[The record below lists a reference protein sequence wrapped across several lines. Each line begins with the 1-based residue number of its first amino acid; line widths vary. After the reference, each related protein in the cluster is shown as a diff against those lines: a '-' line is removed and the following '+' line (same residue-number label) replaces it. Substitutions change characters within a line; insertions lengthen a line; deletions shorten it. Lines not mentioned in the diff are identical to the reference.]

1 MMSSLYRKSGVN
13 VKERRQR
20 MPEGVAMT
28 EEQYKRA
35 NGAVFPIVMIIL
47 GYIALSMVLWAVSN
61 PPSWRTWVQL
71 GAAVAAMIV
80 STIAYLAGKTTRRC
94 GIILMVSEAVVY
106 AIVCLVGTTS
116 GTWAYALPVIF
127 AAMAYLNIRL
137 IIGGNAVAILVNVI
151 RLFMG
156 SGSGDGAKEGL
167 VIGLITLSL
176 AAVASI
182 RAVMLLIR
190 FHEENTEV
198 IMAAAK
204 KQEESSRSITQ
215 TAEHIIQYFESAME
229 MLENL
234 KTSVDTSNFAMG
246 NIVESTESTAEAI
259 QTQATMCA
267 DIQDN
272 MDKAEE
278 GTKKMLA
285 ASRSTDRTVE
295 EGSDMVR
302 ELKLQAGNVEKASGI
317 TVEVIE
323 RLTVKVEEVQNF
335 VGSILSISNQTNLL
349 ALNASIEAA
358 RAGEAGKGFAVVAEE
373 IRQLSEQTKEASN
386 RITGIIAELNEDT
399 KRANATIEDS
409 VASIRKQNELI
420 ESTREKFESMN
431 REVTDL
437 SSYIEETEQIIK
449 GILQSTATIS
459 DNITHLSATS
469 EEVAASST
477 EGLRTSE
484 ATVEDMAK
492 TKEIL
497 ENIYQLAQALKQ

>member
-1 MMSSLYRKSGVN
+1 MEGRSEPQK
-13 VKERRQR
+13 
-20 MPEGVAMT
+20 GVAMT

-47 GYIALSMVLWAVSN
+47 GYIAVSMVLWAMSN
-61 PPSWRTWVQL
+61 TPTWRTGAQL
-71 GAAVAAMIV
+71 CAAVAAMIISV
-80 STIAYLAGKTTRRC
+80 IAYLTGKTTKRC
-94 GIILMVSEAVVY
+94 GVILMVSAAVVY
-106 AIVCLVGTTS
+106 AVVCFLGTS
-116 GTWAYALPVIF
+116 RGTWTYSMPVIF

-137 IIGGNAVAILVNVI
+137 IVGGNTVALLVGLI
-151 RLFMG
+151 RLIMG
-156 SGSGDGAKEGL
+156 IVSGSENLDEL
-167 VIGLITLSL
+167 VIALIVLAL
-176 AAVASI
+176 AAFASI

-190 FHEENTEV
+190 FHEENTEG
-198 IMAAAK
+198 IMEAAK
-204 KQEESSRSITQ
+204 KQEESNRTMAQ
-215 TAEHIIQYFESAME
+215 TAENISQYFEKAME

-234 KTSVDTSNFAMG
+234 KVSVDTSNFAMG

-259 QTQATMCA
+259 QTQAAMCA

-278 GTKKMLA
+278 GTKRMLA
-285 ASRSTDRTVE
+285 ASKTTDKTVE
-295 EGSDMVR
+295 EGSEVVL
-302 ELKLQAGNVEKASGI
+302 ELKKQAENVERASLI

-323 RLTVKVEEVQNF
+323 RLTAKVEDVQNF
-335 VGSILSISNQTNLL
+335 VGTILSISNQTNLL

-358 RAGEAGKGFAVVAEE
+358 RAGEAGKGFAVVADE
-373 IRQLSEQTKEASN
+373 IRQLSEQTKDASN
-386 RITGIIAELNEDT
+386 RITSIIAELNEDT
-399 KRANATIEDS
+399 KHAGMTIEDS
-409 VASIRKQNELI
+409 AASVRKQNELI
-420 ESTREKFESMN
+420 ESTREKFESVN

-437 SSYIEETEQIIK
+437 SGYIVETERIIEN
-449 GILQSTATIS
+449 ILQSTATIS

-497 ENIYQLAQALKQ
+497 ENIYQLAQALK

>member
-1 MMSSLYRKSGVN
+1 MEGRSEPQK
-13 VKERRQR
+13 
-20 MPEGVAMT
+20 GVAMT

-47 GYIALSMVLWAVSN
+47 GYIAVSMVLWAMSN
-61 PPSWRTWVQL
+61 TPTWRTGAQL
-71 GAAVAAMIV
+71 CAAVAAMIISV
-80 STIAYLAGKTTRRC
+80 IAYLTGKTTKRC
-94 GIILMVSEAVVY
+94 GVMLMVSAAVVY
-106 AIVCLVGTTS
+106 AVVCFLGTS
-116 GTWAYALPVIF
+116 RGTWTYSMPVIF

-137 IIGGNAVAILVNVI
+137 IVGGNAVALLVAVI
-151 RLFMG
+151 RLITGIVLG
-156 SGSGDGAKEGL
+156 SENLDER
-167 VIGLITLSL
+167 VIALITLTL

-190 FHEENTEV
+190 FHEENTEG
-198 IMAAAK
+198 IMEAAK
-204 KQEESSRSITQ
+204 KQEESNRTMAQ
-215 TAEHIIQYFESAME
+215 TAENISQYFEKAME

-234 KTSVDTSNFAMG
+234 KVSVDTSNFAMG

-259 QTQATMCA
+259 QTQAAMCA

-278 GTKKMLA
+278 GTKRMLA
-285 ASRSTDRTVE
+285 ASKTTDKTVE
-295 EGSDMVR
+295 EGSEMVL
-302 ELKLQAGNVEKASGI
+302 ELKKQAENVERASLI

-323 RLTVKVEEVQNF
+323 RLTAKVEDVQNF
-335 VGSILSISNQTNLL
+335 VGAILSISNQTNLL

-358 RAGEAGKGFAVVAEE
+358 RAGEAGKGFAVVADE
-373 IRQLSEQTKEASN
+373 IRQLSEQTKDASN
-386 RITGIIAELNEDT
+386 RITSIIAELNEDT
-399 KRANATIEDS
+399 KHAGMTIEDS
-409 VASIRKQNELI
+409 AASVRKQNELI
-420 ESTREKFESMN
+420 ESTREKFESVN

-437 SSYIEETEQIIK
+437 SGYIVETERIIEN
-449 GILQSTATIS
+449 ILQSTATIS

-497 ENIYQLAQALKQ
+497 ENIYQLAQALK

>member
-1 MMSSLYRKSGVN
+1 
-13 VKERRQR
+13 
-20 MPEGVAMT
+20 MT

-47 GYIALSMVLWAVSN
+47 GYIAVSMVLWAMSN
-61 PPSWRTWVQL
+61 APTWRTGAQL
-71 GAAVAAMIV
+71 CAAVAAIIISV
-80 STIAYLAGKTTRRC
+80 IAYLTGKTTKRC
-94 GIILMVSEAVVY
+94 SVILMVSAAVVY
-106 AIVCLVGTTS
+106 AVVCLLGTTS
-116 GTWAYALPVIF
+116 GTWTYSMPVIF

-137 IIGGNAVAILVNVI
+137 IIGGNAVALSVAVI
-151 RLFMG
+151 RVIMG
-156 SGSGDGAKEGL
+156 GVSGSENL
-167 VIGLITLSL
+167 EEYVIALIVLTL
-176 AAVASI
+176 AAFASI

-190 FHEENTEV
+190 FHEENTEG
-198 IMAAAK
+198 IMEAAR
-204 KQEESSRSITQ
+204 KQEESNRTMAQ
-215 TAEHIIQYFESAME
+215 TAENISQYFEKAME

-234 KTSVDTSNFAMG
+234 KVSVDTSNFAMS

-278 GTKKMLA
+278 GTQRMLA
-285 ASRSTDRTVE
+285 ASKTTDKTVE
-295 EGSDMVR
+295 EGSDVVR
-302 ELKLQAGNVEKASGI
+302 ELKQQAENVEKASRI

-323 RLTVKVEEVQNF
+323 RLTAKVEDVQNF
-335 VGSILSISNQTNLL
+335 VGAILSISNQTNLL

-358 RAGEAGKGFAVVAEE
+358 RAGEAGKGFAVVADE
-373 IRQLSEQTKEASN
+373 IRQLSEQTKDASN
-386 RITGIIAELNEDT
+386 RITSIIAELNEDT
-399 KRANATIEDS
+399 KHASMTIEDS
-409 VASIRKQNELI
+409 AASVRKQNELI
-420 ESTREKFESMN
+420 ESTREKFEGVS

-437 SSYIEETEQIIK
+437 SSYIVETEQIIK

-497 ENIYQLAQALKQ
+497 ENIYQLAQALK

>member
-1 MMSSLYRKSGVN
+1 
-13 VKERRQR
+13 
-20 MPEGVAMT
+20 MT

-47 GYIALSMVLWAVSN
+47 GYIALSMVLWAMSN
-61 PPSWRTWVQL
+61 TPTWRTGVQL
-71 GAAVAAMIV
+71 GAAVAAMIISV
-80 STIAYLAGKTTRRC
+80 IAYLTGKTTKRC
-94 GIILMVSEAVVY
+94 GVILMVSAAAVYVV
-106 AIVCLVGTTS
+106 VCCLGTTT
-116 GTWAYALPVIF
+116 GTWTYSMPVIF

-137 IIGGNAVAILVNVI
+137 IVGGNAVALSVGVVRVI
-151 RLFMG
+151 TG
-156 SGSGDGAKEGL
+156 AASGSENLEEL
-167 VIGLITLSL
+167 VIALIVLTL

-190 FHEENTEV
+190 FHEENTEG
-198 IMAAAK
+198 IMEAAK
-204 KQEESSRSITQ
+204 KQEESNRTMAR
-215 TAEHIIQYFESAME
+215 TAENISQYFEKAME

-234 KTSVDTSNFAMG
+234 KVSVDTSNFAMS

-259 QTQATMCA
+259 QTQASMCA

-278 GTKKMLA
+278 GTQRMLA
-285 ASRSTDRTVE
+285 ASKTTDKTVE
-295 EGSDMVR
+295 EGSEVVR
-302 ELKLQAGNVEKASGI
+302 ELKKQAENVEKASRI

-323 RLTVKVEEVQNF
+323 RLTVKVEDVQNF
-335 VGSILSISNQTNLL
+335 VGVILSISNQTNLL

-358 RAGEAGKGFAVVAEE
+358 RAGEAGKGFAVVADE
-373 IRQLSEQTKEASN
+373 IRQLSEQTKDASN
-386 RITGIIAELNEDT
+386 RITNIIAELNEDT
-399 KRANATIEDS
+399 KHASTMIEDS
-409 VASIRKQNELI
+409 AASVRKQNELI
-420 ESTREKFESMN
+420 ESTREKFESVN

-437 SSYIEETEQIIK
+437 SAYIVETERIIE

-497 ENIYQLAQALKQ
+497 ENIYQLAQALK

>member
-1 MMSSLYRKSGVN
+1 
-13 VKERRQR
+13 
-20 MPEGVAMT
+20 MT

-47 GYIALSMVLWAVSN
+47 GYIALSMVLWAMSTT
-61 PPSWRTWVQL
+61 PTWRTWVQL

-80 STIAYLAGKTTRRC
+80 SVIAYLTGKTTKRC
-94 GIILMVSEAVVY
+94 GVILMVGAAMVYAVV
-106 AIVCLVGTTS
+106 CMLGTTG
-116 GTWAYALPVIF
+116 GTWTYSMPVIF

-137 IIGGNAVAILVNVI
+137 IIGGNTVAILVNII
-151 RLFMG
+151 RLISEITAG
-156 SGSGDGAKEGL
+156 NEVSSERVVA
-167 VIGLITLSL
+167 LITLAL
-176 AAVASI
+176 AAFASI

-190 FHEENTEV
+190 FHEENTDG
-198 IMAAAK
+198 IMEAAR
-204 KQEESSRSITQ
+204 KQEESNQKITQ
-215 TAEHIIQYFESAME
+215 TAENISEYFESAME

-234 KTSVDTSNFAMG
+234 KTSVDTSNFAMA
-246 NIVESTESTAEAI
+246 NIVDSTESTAEAI

-285 ASRSTDRTVE
+285 ASKSTDKTVE

-302 ELKLQAGNVEKASGI
+302 ELKMQAENVEKASSV

-386 RITGIIAELNEDT
+386 KITGIITELNEDT
-399 KRANATIEDS
+399 KHANTTIEDS
-409 VASIRKQNELI
+409 AASVKKQNELI
-420 ESTREKFESMN
+420 ESTREKFESVN
-431 REVTDL
+431 REVTEL
-437 SSYIEETEQIIK
+437 SSYIEDTEQIIK

>member
-1 MMSSLYRKSGVN
+1 
-13 VKERRQR
+13 
-20 MPEGVAMT
+20 MT

-47 GYIALSMVLWAVSN
+47 GYIALSMVLWAMSN
-61 PPSWRTWVQL
+61 TPTWRIGVQL
-71 GAAVAAMIV
+71 VAAVAAMIISV
-80 STIAYLAGKTTRRC
+80 IAYLTGKTTKRC
-94 GIILMVSEAVVY
+94 GVILMVSAAVVY
-106 AIVCLVGTTS
+106 AVVCFLGTTS
-116 GTWAYALPVIF
+116 GTWTYSMPVIF

-137 IIGGNAVAILVNVI
+137 IVGGNTVALLVGLI
-151 RLFMG
+151 RLITG
-156 SGSGDGAKEGL
+156 IVSGNENLEEL
-167 VIGLITLSL
+167 VIALIVLTL
-176 AAVASI
+176 AAFAFI

-190 FHEENTEV
+190 FHEENTEG
-198 IMAAAK
+198 IMEAAR
-204 KQEESSRSITQ
+204 KQEESNRTMAQ
-215 TAEHIIQYFESAME
+215 TAENISQYFEKAME

-234 KTSVDTSNFAMG
+234 KVSVDTSNFAMS

-278 GTKKMLA
+278 GTQRMLS
-285 ASRSTDRTVE
+285 ASKTTDKTVE
-295 EGSDMVR
+295 EGSEVVR
-302 ELKLQAGNVEKASGI
+302 ELKKQAENVENASRT

-323 RLTVKVEEVQNF
+323 RLTAKVEDVQNF
-335 VGSILSISNQTNLL
+335 VGVILSISNQTNLL

-358 RAGEAGKGFAVVAEE
+358 RAGEAGKGFAVVADE
-373 IRQLSEQTKEASN
+373 IRQLSEQTKDASN
-386 RITGIIAELNEDT
+386 RITNIIAELNEDT
-399 KRANATIEDS
+399 KHASMMIEDS
-409 VASIRKQNELI
+409 AASVRKQNELI
-420 ESTREKFESMN
+420 ESTREKFESVN

-437 SSYIEETEQIIK
+437 SAYIVETERIIE

-497 ENIYQLAQALKQ
+497 ENIYQLAQALK

>member
-1 MMSSLYRKSGVN
+1 
-13 VKERRQR
+13 
-20 MPEGVAMT
+20 MT

-47 GYIALSMVLWAVSN
+47 GYIAVSMVLWAMSN
-61 PPSWRTWVQL
+61 TPTWRTGAQL
-71 GAAVAAMIV
+71 CAAVAAMIISV
-80 STIAYLAGKTTRRC
+80 IAYLTGKTTKRC
-94 GIILMVSEAVVY
+94 GVILMVSAAVVY
-106 AIVCLVGTTS
+106 AVVCFLGTTR
-116 GTWAYALPVIF
+116 GTWTYSMPVIF

-137 IIGGNAVAILVNVI
+137 IVGGNAVALSVSVI
-151 RLFMG
+151 RVIMG
-156 SGSGDGAKEGL
+156 AVSGSENLEEL
-167 VIGLITLSL
+167 VIALIVLAL
-176 AAVASI
+176 AAFASI

-190 FHEENTEV
+190 FHEENTEG
-198 IMAAAK
+198 IMEAAK
-204 KQEESSRSITQ
+204 KQEESNRTMAQ
-215 TAEHIIQYFESAME
+215 TAENISQYFEKAME

-234 KTSVDTSNFAMG
+234 KVSVDTSNFAMG

-259 QTQATMCA
+259 QTQAAMCA

-278 GTKKMLA
+278 GTKRMLA
-285 ASRSTDRTVE
+285 ASKTTDKTVE
-295 EGSDMVR
+295 EGSEMVL
-302 ELKLQAGNVEKASGI
+302 ELKKQAENVERASLI

-323 RLTVKVEEVQNF
+323 RLTAKVEDVQNF
-335 VGSILSISNQTNLL
+335 VGAILSISNQTNLL

-358 RAGEAGKGFAVVAEE
+358 RAGEAGKGFAVVADE
-373 IRQLSEQTKEASN
+373 IRQLSEQTKDASN
-386 RITGIIAELNEDT
+386 RITSIIAELNEDT
-399 KRANATIEDS
+399 KHAGMTIEDS
-409 VASIRKQNELI
+409 AASVRKQNELI
-420 ESTREKFESMN
+420 ESTREKFESVN

-437 SSYIEETEQIIK
+437 SGYIVETERIIEN
-449 GILQSTATIS
+449 ILQSTATIS

-497 ENIYQLAQALKQ
+497 ENIYQLAQALK

>member
-1 MMSSLYRKSGVN
+1 
-13 VKERRQR
+13 
-20 MPEGVAMT
+20 MT
-28 EEQYKRA
+28 EEQYKKA
-35 NGAVFPIVMIIL
+35 NGAVFPIIMIIL
-47 GYIALSMVLWAVSN
+47 AYIAVSMILWARSN
-61 PPSWRTWVQL
+61 QPTWRTWTQL
-71 GAAVAAMIV
+71 GATVAAMLI
-80 STIAYLAGKTTRRC
+80 SLIAYLTGRVTKQC
-94 GIILMVSEAVVY
+94 GVVMMISAAVVY
-106 AIVCLVGTTS
+106 TVVCLLGTTN

-127 AAMAYLNIRL
+127 AAMAYLNMRL
-137 IIGGNAVAILVNVI
+137 IIGGNVVAILVNVV
-151 RLFMG
+151 RLIAR
-156 SGSGDGAKEGL
+156 SGTDDAALEGL
-167 VIGLITLSL
+167 VIGLITLAL
-176 AAVASI
+176 AAAASI

-190 FHEENTEV
+190 FHEENMEG

-204 KQEESSRSITQ
+204 KQEESNRSISQ
-215 TAEHIIQYFESAME
+215 TAENISQYFESAME

-259 QTQATMCA
+259 QTQAAMCA
-267 DIQDN
+267 DIQDS

-302 ELKLQAGNVEKASGI
+302 ELKKQAENVEKASGI

-323 RLTVKVEEVQNF
+323 RLTAKVEEVQNF

-358 RAGEAGKGFAVVAEE
+358 RAGEAGKGFAVVADE

-386 RITGIIAELNEDT
+386 KITGIISELNEDT
-399 KRANATIEDS
+399 RHANATIEDS
-409 VASIRKQNELI
+409 AASVKKQNELI
-420 ESTREKFESMN
+420 ESTREKFERVD
-431 REVTDL
+431 REVTEL
-437 SSYIEETEQIIK
+437 STYIEETERIIE

-459 DNITHLSATS
+459 DNITQLSATS
-469 EEVAASST
+469 QEVAASST

-497 ENIYQLAQALKQ
+497 ENIYHLAQALKQ

>member
-1 MMSSLYRKSGVN
+1 
-13 VKERRQR
+13 
-20 MPEGVAMT
+20 MT
-28 EEQYKRA
+28 EKQYKRA

-61 PPSWRTWVQL
+61 LPTWRTWTQL

-80 STIAYLAGKTTRRC
+80 SVIVYLTGRATKRC
-94 GIILMVSEAVVY
+94 GVILMVSAAMVYVV
-106 AIVCLVGTTS
+106 VCLLGTTTS
-116 GTWAYALPVIF
+116 TWTYSMPVIF
-127 AAMAYLNIRL
+127 AAMAYLNVRL
-137 IIGGNAVAILVNVI
+137 IVGGNAVAILVTVI
-151 RLFMG
+151 RLISG
-156 SGSGDGAKEGL
+156 IASGSGALEEM
-167 VIGLITLSL
+167 VIALITLSL

-182 RAVMLLIR
+182 RAVKLLIR
-190 FHEENTEV
+190 FHEENTEG
-198 IMAAAK
+198 IMEAAR
-204 KQEESSRSITQ
+204 KQEESNRKIAQ
-215 TAEHIIQYFESAME
+215 TAENISEYFESAME

-234 KTSVDTSNFAMG
+234 KISVDTSNFAMG

-259 QTQATMCA
+259 QTQAAMCA
-267 DIQDN
+267 DIQDS

-278 GTKKMLA
+278 GTQKMLA
-285 ASRSTDRTVE
+285 ASRSTDKTVE
-295 EGSDMVR
+295 EGSGVVL
-302 ELKLQAGNVEKASGI
+302 ELKRQAENVERASSV

-335 VGSILSISNQTNLL
+335 VGEILNISNQTNLL

-373 IRQLSEQTKEASN
+373 IRQLSEQTKDASN
-386 RITGIIAELNEDT
+386 KITHIIAELNEDT
-399 KRANATIEDS
+399 KHANATIEDS
-409 VASIRKQNELI
+409 AASVRKQNELI
-420 ESTREKFESMN
+420 ESTRKKFESVD
-431 REVTDL
+431 REVTEL
-437 SSYIEETEQIIK
+437 SAYIEETERIIE

>member
-1 MMSSLYRKSGVN
+1 
-13 VKERRQR
+13 
-20 MPEGVAMT
+20 MT

-35 NGAVFPIVMIIL
+35 NGAVFPIAMIIL
-47 GYIALSMVLWAVSN
+47 GYIALSMILWAMSN
-61 PPSWRTWVQL
+61 TPTWRTWVQL
-71 GAAVAAMIV
+71 GAAVAAMIISV
-80 STIAYLAGKTTRRC
+80 IVYLTGRGTKRC
-94 GIILMVSEAVVY
+94 SVILMVSAAVVY
-106 AIVCLVGTTS
+106 ALVCLLGTTS
-116 GTWAYALPVIF
+116 GTWAYAMPVIF
-127 AAMAYLNIRL
+127 AAMAYLNMRL

-151 RLFMG
+151 RLISR
-156 SGSGDGAKEGL
+156 SGSGDAELEGM
-167 VIGLITLSL
+167 VIGLITLAL
-176 AAVASI
+176 AAFASI

-190 FHEENTEV
+190 FHEENTEN
-198 IMAAAK
+198 IMEAAR
-204 KQEESSRSITQ
+204 KQEASNRKITQ
-215 TAEHIIQYFESAME
+215 TAENISEYFESAME

-234 KTSVDTSNFAMG
+234 KTSVDTSNFAMA
-246 NIVESTESTAEAI
+246 NIVDSTESTAEAI
-259 QTQATMCA
+259 QTQASMCA

-285 ASRSTDRTVE
+285 ASKSTDKTVA
-295 EGSDMVR
+295 EGSNMVL
-302 ELKLQAGNVEKASGI
+302 ELKQQAENVERASGV

-323 RLTVKVEEVQNF
+323 RLTAKVEEVQNF

-373 IRQLSEQTKEASN
+373 IRQLSEQTKDASN
-386 RITGIIAELNEDT
+386 KITGIIAELNEDT
-399 KRANATIEDS
+399 KHANATIEDS
-409 VASIRKQNELI
+409 AASVKKQNELI
-420 ESTREKFESMN
+420 ESTREKFESVN
-431 REVTDL
+431 REVAEL
-437 SSYIEETEQIIK
+437 SSYIENTEQIIK
-449 GILQSTATIS
+449 GILQSTSTIS

-497 ENIYQLAQALKQ
+497 ENIYQLAQGLKQ

>member
-1 MMSSLYRKSGVN
+1 MEGRSEPQKGVT
-13 VKERRQR
+13 
-20 MPEGVAMT
+20 MT

-47 GYIALSMVLWAVSN
+47 GYIAVSMVLWAMSN
-61 PPSWRTWVQL
+61 TPTWRTGAQL
-71 GAAVAAMIV
+71 CAAVAAMIISV
-80 STIAYLAGKTTRRC
+80 IAYLTGKTTKRC
-94 GIILMVSEAVVY
+94 GVILMVSAAVVY
-106 AIVCLVGTTS
+106 AVVCFLGTTR
-116 GTWAYALPVIF
+116 GTWTYSMPVIF

-137 IIGGNAVAILVNVI
+137 IVGGNAVALSVSVI
-151 RLFMG
+151 RVIMG
-156 SGSGDGAKEGL
+156 AVSGSENLEEL
-167 VIGLITLSL
+167 VIALIVLAL
-176 AAVASI
+176 AAFASI

-190 FHEENTEV
+190 FHEENTEG
-198 IMAAAK
+198 IMEAAQ
-204 KQEESSRSITQ
+204 KQEESNRTMAQ
-215 TAEHIIQYFESAME
+215 TAENISQYFEKAME

-234 KTSVDTSNFAMG
+234 KVSVDTSNFAMG

-259 QTQATMCA
+259 QTQAAMCA

-278 GTKKMLA
+278 GTKRMLA
-285 ASRSTDRTVE
+285 ASKTTDKTVE
-295 EGSDMVR
+295 EGSEVVL
-302 ELKLQAGNVEKASGI
+302 ELKKQAENVERASLI

-323 RLTVKVEEVQNF
+323 RLTAKVEDVQNF
-335 VGSILSISNQTNLL
+335 VGAILSISNQTNLL

-358 RAGEAGKGFAVVAEE
+358 RAGEAGKGFAVVADE
-373 IRQLSEQTKEASN
+373 IRQLSEQTKDASN
-386 RITGIIAELNEDT
+386 RITSIIAELNEDT
-399 KRANATIEDS
+399 KHAGMTIEDS
-409 VASIRKQNELI
+409 AASVRKQNELI
-420 ESTREKFESMN
+420 ESTREKFESVN

-437 SSYIEETEQIIK
+437 SGYIVETERIIEN
-449 GILQSTATIS
+449 ILQSTATIS

-497 ENIYQLAQALKQ
+497 ENIYQLAQALK

>member
-1 MMSSLYRKSGVN
+1 MEGRSEPQK
-13 VKERRQR
+13 
-20 MPEGVAMT
+20 GVAMT

-47 GYIALSMVLWAVSN
+47 GYIAVSMVLWAMSN
-61 PPSWRTWVQL
+61 TPTWRTGAQL
-71 GAAVAAMIV
+71 CAAVAAMIISV
-80 STIAYLAGKTTRRC
+80 IAYLTGKTTKRC
-94 GIILMVSEAVVY
+94 GVILMVSAAVVY
-106 AIVCLVGTTS
+106 AVVCFLGTS
-116 GTWAYALPVIF
+116 RGTWTYSMPVIF

-137 IIGGNAVAILVNVI
+137 IVGGNAVALLVAVI
-151 RLFMG
+151 RLITGIVLG
-156 SGSGDGAKEGL
+156 SENLDER
-167 VIGLITLSL
+167 VIALITLTL

-190 FHEENTEV
+190 FHEENTEG
-198 IMAAAK
+198 IMEAAK
-204 KQEESSRSITQ
+204 KQEESNRTMAQ
-215 TAEHIIQYFESAME
+215 TAENISQYFEKAME

-234 KTSVDTSNFAMG
+234 KVSVDTSNFAMG

-259 QTQATMCA
+259 QTQAAMCA

-278 GTKKMLA
+278 GTKRMLA
-285 ASRSTDRTVE
+285 ASKTTDKTVE
-295 EGSDMVR
+295 EGSEMVL
-302 ELKLQAGNVEKASGI
+302 ELKKQAENVERASLI

-323 RLTVKVEEVQNF
+323 RLTAKVEDVQNF
-335 VGSILSISNQTNLL
+335 VGAILSISNQTNLL

-358 RAGEAGKGFAVVAEE
+358 RAGEAGKGFAVVADE
-373 IRQLSEQTKEASN
+373 IRQLSEQTKDASN
-386 RITGIIAELNEDT
+386 RITSIIAELNEDT
-399 KRANATIEDS
+399 KHAGMTIEDS
-409 VASIRKQNELI
+409 AASVRKQNELI
-420 ESTREKFESMN
+420 ESTREKFESVN

-437 SSYIEETEQIIK
+437 SGYIVETERIIEN
-449 GILQSTATIS
+449 ILQSTATIS

-497 ENIYQLAQALKQ
+497 ENIYQLAQALK

>member
-1 MMSSLYRKSGVN
+1 
-13 VKERRQR
+13 
-20 MPEGVAMT
+20 MT
-28 EEQYKRA
+28 EEQYRRA

-47 GYIALSMVLWAVSN
+47 GYIAFSMVLWAMSN
-61 PPSWRTWVQL
+61 PPTWRTWMQL
-71 GAAVAAMIV
+71 CAAVAAMIISV
-80 STIAYLAGKTTRRC
+80 IAYLTGRMTRRC
-94 GIILMVSEAVVY
+94 GVILMISAAVVY
-106 AIVCLVGTTS
+106 AVVCLLGTTS

-127 AAMAYLNIRL
+127 AAMAYLNVRL
-137 IIGGNAVAILVNVI
+137 IIGGNTVAILVNVI
-151 RLFMG
+151 RLILG
-156 SGSGDGAKEGL
+156 SASGDGMMEAL

-176 AAVASI
+176 AAFASI

-190 FHEENTEV
+190 FHEENTEG
-198 IMAAAK
+198 IMAAAR
-204 KQEESSRSITQ
+204 KQEESSRAITQ
-215 TAEHIIQYFESAME
+215 TAENITQYFESAME

-234 KTSVDTSNFAMG
+234 KTSVDTSNFAMS

-267 DIQDN
+267 DIQDS

-285 ASRSTDRTVE
+285 ASRSTDKTVE
-295 EGSDMVR
+295 EGSGMVR
-302 ELKLQAGNVEKASGI
+302 ELKRQAENVEKASSI

-323 RLTVKVEEVQNF
+323 RLTVKVEDVQNF

-358 RAGEAGKGFAVVAEE
+358 RAGEAGKGFAVVADE
-373 IRQLSEQTKEASN
+373 IRQLSEQTKDASN
-386 RITGIIAELNEDT
+386 RITSIIAELNEDT
-399 KRANATIEDS
+399 KHASATIEDS
-409 VASIRKQNELI
+409 AASVRKQNELI
-420 ESTREKFESMN
+420 ESTREKFESVN
-431 REVTDL
+431 REVAEL
-437 SSYIEETEQIIK
+437 SSYIEETERIIK

-497 ENIYQLAQALKQ
+497 ENIYQLAQALK

>member
-1 MMSSLYRKSGVN
+1 MPSLLWNLGAYILKRTAGLS
-13 VKERRQR
+13 
-20 MPEGVAMT
+20 EGVIMT

-35 NGAVFPIVMIIL
+35 NGAVFPIAMIIL
-47 GYIALSMVLWAVSN
+47 GYIALSMVLWALSN
-61 PPSWRTWVQL
+61 QPSWRTWAQL
-71 GAAVAAMIV
+71 GAAIVAMAV
-80 STIAYLAGKTTRRC
+80 SVIAYLTGKTTKRC
-94 GIILMVSEAVVY
+94 GVILMASAAAVYAVV
-106 AIVCLVGTTS
+106 CLLGTAS
-116 GTWAYALPVIF
+116 GTWTYAMPVIF

-151 RLFMG
+151 RLVQG
-156 SGSGDGAKEGL
+156 ITSGGGATNEQVIAL
-167 VIGLITLSL
+167 VTLSL
-176 AAVASI
+176 AAFASI

-190 FHEENTEV
+190 FHEENTEG
-198 IMAAAK
+198 IMEAARR
-204 KQEESSRSITQ
+204 QEESSRTITQ
-215 TAEHIIQYFESAME
+215 TAENITKYFENAME

-234 KTSVDTSNFAMG
+234 KTSIDTSNFAMS

-259 QTQATMCA
+259 QNQASMCA
-267 DIQDN
+267 DIQDS

-278 GTKKMLA
+278 GTRKMLE
-285 ASRSTDRTVE
+285 ASRSTDKTVE
-295 EGSDMVR
+295 EGADVVR
-302 ELKLQAGNVEKASGI
+302 ELKQQAENVERASST

-323 RLTVKVEEVQNF
+323 RLTVKVEDVQNF

-386 RITGIIAELNEDT
+386 KITGIIAELNEDT
-399 KRANATIEDS
+399 KHANATIEEAAAS
-409 VASIRKQNELI
+409 VEKQNELI
-420 ESTREKFESMN
+420 ESTREKFESVD
-431 REVTDL
+431 REVTEL
-437 SSYIEETEQIIK
+437 SDYIEETERIIES
-449 GILQSTATIS
+449 ILQSTATIS

-477 EGLRTSE
+477 EGLKTSE
-484 ATVEDMAK
+484 ATVADMAR

>member
-1 MMSSLYRKSGVN
+1 
-13 VKERRQR
+13 
-20 MPEGVAMT
+20 MT
-28 EEQYKRA
+28 KEQYKKA
-35 NGAVFPIVMIIL
+35 NGAVFPIIVIIL
-47 GYIALSMVLWAVSN
+47 GYIAVSMILWAMSN
-61 PPSWRTWVQL
+61 PPTWKTWTQL
-71 GAAVAAMIV
+71 GATVAAVIV
-80 STIAYLAGKTTRRC
+80 STIAYLAGKETKRC
-94 GIILMVSEAVVY
+94 GIIMMVSAAVVY
-106 AIVCLVGTTS
+106 AVVCLLGTTN

-127 AAMAYLNIRL
+127 AAMAYLNMRL
-137 IIGGNAVAILVNVI
+137 IIGGSAVAILVNVV
-151 RLFMG
+151 RLVSR
-156 SGSGDGAKEGL
+156 SGTDDAALEGL
-167 VIGLITLSL
+167 VIGLITLAL
-176 AAVASI
+176 AAAASI

-190 FHEENTEV
+190 FHEENTAG
-198 IMAAAK
+198 IMAAAA
-204 KQEESSRSITQ
+204 KQEESSRSISQ
-215 TAEHIIQYFESAME
+215 TAENISQYFENAME

-234 KTSVDTSNFAMG
+234 KVSVDTSNFAMS

-259 QTQATMCA
+259 QTQAAMCA
-267 DIQDN
+267 DIQDS

-285 ASRSTDRTVE
+285 ASKSTDRTVE

-302 ELKLQAGNVEKASGI
+302 ELKKQAENVEKASSI

-358 RAGEAGKGFAVVAEE
+358 RAGEAGRGFAVVADE
-373 IRQLSEQTKEASN
+373 IRQLSEQTKDASN
-386 RITGIIAELNEDT
+386 KITGIIAELNEDT
-399 KRANATIEDS
+399 KHANATIEDS
-409 VASIRKQNELI
+409 AASVRKQNELI
-420 ESTREKFESMN
+420 ENTREKFERVD
-431 REVTDL
+431 REVTEL
-437 SSYIEETEQIIK
+437 SAYIEETEQIIK

-484 ATVEDMAK
+484 ATVADMAK

>member
-1 MMSSLYRKSGVN
+1 
-13 VKERRQR
+13 
-20 MPEGVAMT
+20 MT

-35 NGAVFPIVMIIL
+35 NGTVFPIVMIIL
-47 GYIALSMVLWAVSN
+47 GYIALSMVLWMMSN
-61 PPSWRTWVQL
+61 PPGWRTWVQL
-71 GAAVAAMIV
+71 SAAMAAMII
-80 STIAYLAGKTTRRC
+80 SLISYLTGRVTKRC
-94 GIILMVSEAVVY
+94 GVVMMISAAAVYVV
-106 AIVCLVGTTS
+106 VCLFGTTN

-127 AAMAYLNIRL
+127 AAMAYLNMRL

-151 RLFMG
+151 RLVSRG
-156 SGSGDGAKEGL
+156 GTDTAALEGL
-167 VIGLITLSL
+167 VVGLITLVL

-190 FHEENTEV
+190 FHEENMEG
-198 IMAAAK
+198 IMEAAK
-204 KQEESSRSITQ
+204 KQEESNRTIAR
-215 TAEHIIQYFESAME
+215 TAENISEYFESAME

-259 QTQATMCA
+259 QTQAAMCA
-267 DIQDN
+267 DIQDS

-285 ASRSTDRTVE
+285 ASKSTDKTVE
-295 EGSDMVR
+295 EGSGVVQ
-302 ELKLQAGNVEKASGI
+302 ELKQQAENVERASSV

-323 RLTVKVEEVQNF
+323 RLTARVEEVQNF

-358 RAGEAGKGFAVVAEE
+358 RAGEAGKGFAVVADE
-373 IRQLSEQTKEASN
+373 IRQLSEQTKDASN
-386 RITGIIAELNEDT
+386 KITGIIAELNEDT
-399 KRANATIEDS
+399 RQANATIEDS
-409 VASIRKQNELI
+409 AASVKKQNELI
-420 ESTREKFESMN
+420 ESTREKFESVD
-431 REVTDL
+431 REVTEL
-437 SSYIEETEQIIK
+437 SAYIEETERIIE

-497 ENIYQLAQALKQ
+497 ENIYHLAQALKQ

>member
-1 MMSSLYRKSGVN
+1 
-13 VKERRQR
+13 
-20 MPEGVAMT
+20 MT

-47 GYIALSMVLWAVSN
+47 AYIAVSMVLWARSN
-61 PPSWRTWVQL
+61 QPTWRTWMQL
-71 GAAVAAMIV
+71 GATIAAILISV
-80 STIAYLAGKTTRRC
+80 IAYLTGRVTRRC
-94 GIILMVSEAVVY
+94 GVIMMVSAAAAYAVV
-106 AIVCLVGTTS
+106 CLFGTTS

-127 AAMAYLNIRL
+127 AAMAYLNMRL
-137 IIGGNAVAILVNVI
+137 IIGGNAVAIVVNVI
-151 RLFMG
+151 RLVSR
-156 SGSGDGAKEGL
+156 SGTDAAELQGL
-167 VIGLITLSL
+167 VVGLITLAL
-176 AAVASI
+176 AAAASI

-190 FHEENTEV
+190 FHEENMEG
-198 IMAAAK
+198 IMEAAK
-204 KQEESSRSITQ
+204 KQEESNRTITQ
-215 TAEHIIQYFESAME
+215 TAENITQYFESAME

-267 DIQDN
+267 DIQDS

-278 GTKKMLA
+278 GTKKMLE

-295 EGSDMVR
+295 EGSSMVR
-302 ELKLQAGNVEKASGI
+302 ELKQQAENVERASSV

-358 RAGEAGKGFAVVAEE
+358 RAGEAGKGFAVVADE

-386 RITGIIAELNEDT
+386 KITGIIAELNEDT
-399 KRANATIEDS
+399 KHANAMIEDS
-409 VASIRKQNELI
+409 AASVRKQNDLI
-420 ESTREKFESMN
+420 ESTREKFECVN

-437 SSYIEETEQIIK
+437 SSYIGETERIIES
-449 GILQSTATIS
+449 ILQSTATIS

-497 ENIYQLAQALKQ
+497 ENIFQLAQGLKQQGR